1 MKKLISLSIIIMLM
15 LMCLSSAVYS
25 QPKCTVSLLSS
36 TSDYKR
42 GDTVTVDVKLSGI
55 VTENGIIGIEAVL
68 DYEKSMLTLESMK
81 RTKWLE

>member
-15 LMCLSSAVYS
+15 LMCLSSAVYA

-55 VTENGIIGIEAVL
+55 VTENGIIGIEAIL
-68 DYEKSMLTLESMK
+68 NYEKSMLTLESMK